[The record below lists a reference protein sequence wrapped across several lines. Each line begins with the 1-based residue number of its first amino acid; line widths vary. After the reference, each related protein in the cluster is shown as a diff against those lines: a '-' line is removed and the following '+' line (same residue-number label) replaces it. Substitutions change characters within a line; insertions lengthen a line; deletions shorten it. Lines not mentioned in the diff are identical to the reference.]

1 MPDTFYIC
9 DKRACGDVCP
19 NGMCEYTSDV
29 THAVNFKGFDGK
41 YAQTGRTATA
51 YFEKE
56 PTMDE
61 IKTTIENPGAVVDPI
76 ETKEIAM
83 THEEEQKAWNE
94 TERRYEK
101 KPLTEEQKADRRFW
115 NFLEMVY
122 KLARMS
128 GLYIEG
134 HIKVR
139 DKRTGKVWE

>member
-1 MPDTFYIC
+1 MPDIFYIC

-19 NGMCEYTSDV
+19 NRMCEHTSDV
-29 THAVNFKGFDGK
+29 THAVNFMRVDSNYVQNGN
-41 YAQTGRTATA
+41 TA

-56 PTMDE
+56 PIMTDVE
-61 IKTTIENPGAVVDPI
+61 TILNNPGVIVDHI
-76 ETKEIAM
+76 ETKEIEM
-83 THEEEQKAWNE
+83 TEEQQEKAME
-94 TERRYEK
+94 DIQKR
-101 KPLTEEQKADRRFW
+101 KPLTEEQKANRRFW

-139 DKRTGKVWE
+139 DKKTGKVWE

>member
-1 MPDTFYIC
+1 MPDIFYIC
-9 DKRACGDVCP
+9 DKHACGDVCP

-29 THAVNFKGFDGK
+29 THAANFTKVDGK
-41 YAQTGRTATA
+41 WTQTGTPA

-56 PTMDE
+56 STMAE
-61 IKTTIENPGAVVDPI
+61 IENMPNTDDLVMRV
-76 ETKEIAM
+76 ETKEIEM
-83 THEEEQKAWNE
+83 TEEQKEKA
-94 TERRYEK
+94 TEEIK
-101 KPLTEEQKADRRFW
+101 KRTPLTEEQKANRRFW

-139 DKRTGKVWE
+139 DKKTGKVWE

>member
-1 MPDTFYIC
+1 MDAFYIC

-29 THAVNFKGFDGK
+29 THAVNFMGFDGK
-41 YAQTGRTATA
+41 YAHTGRTATA

-56 PTMDE
+56 PSMDE
-61 IKTTIENPGAVVDPI
+61 IKTTIENPI
-76 ETKEIAM
+76 EMKEIEM
-83 THEEEQKAWNE
+83 TEEQ
-94 TERRYEK
+94 TEKTTEDTRER
-101 KPLTEEQKADRRFW
+101 KPLTEEQKANRRFW

>member
-1 MPDTFYIC
+1 MPDIFYIC

-19 NGMCEYTSDV
+19 NIMCEHTSDV
-29 THAVNFKGFDGK
+29 THAVNFMGVDGK
-41 YAQTGRTATA
+41 YARTGRTA

-56 PTMDE
+56 SIMTDVETMLN
-61 IKTTIENPGAVVDPI
+61 NPGVIVDHI
-76 ETKEIAM
+76 ETKEIEM
-83 THEEEQKAWNE
+83 TGEQQKA
-94 TERRYEK
+94 TEEIK
-101 KPLTEEQKADRRFW
+101 KRTPLTEEQKANRRFW

-134 HIKVR
+134 RIKVR

>member
-1 MPDTFYIC
+1 MPDIFYIC
-9 DKRACGDVCP
+9 DKHSCGDVCP

-29 THAVNFKGFDGK
+29 THAVNFMRVDGK
-41 YAQTGRTATA
+41 YTRTGTTA

-56 PTMDE
+56 STMAE
-61 IKTTIENPGAVVDPI
+61 IENMPNTDDLVMRV
-76 ETKEIAM
+76 ETKEIEM
-83 THEEEQKAWNE
+83 TEEQKEKA
-94 TERRYEK
+94 TEEIK
-101 KPLTEEQKADRRFW
+101 KRTPLTEEQKANRRFW

-139 DKRTGKVWE
+139 DKKTGKVWE

>member
-1 MPDTFYIC
+1 MPDIFYVYG
-9 DKRACGDVCP
+9 KRACGDVCP

-29 THAVNFKGFDGK
+29 THAVNFIHVDGK
-41 YAQTGRTATA
+41 YVKSGNTA

-56 PTMDE
+56 PTMTDVE
-61 IKTTIENPGAVVDPI
+61 TILNNPGVIVDHV
-76 ETKEIAM
+76 ETKEIEM
-83 THEEEQKAWNE
+83 TEEQTEKATDE
-94 TERRYEK
+94 MERRYKK

-115 NFLEMVY
+115 NFLDVVY
-122 KLARMS
+122 KLAQMS

>member
-1 MPDTFYIC
+1 MPDIFYIC

-19 NGMCEYTSDV
+19 NNMCEHTSDV
-29 THAVNFKGFDGK
+29 THAVNFTKVDSK
-41 YAQTGRTATA
+41 WTQTSNTA

-56 PTMDE
+56 YIMAE
-61 IKTTIENPGAVVDPI
+61 IENMPNTDDLVMRV
-76 ETKEIAM
+76 ETKEIEM
-83 THEEEQKAWNE
+83 TEEQQEKA
-94 TERRYEK
+94 TEEIK
-101 KPLTEEQKADRRFW
+101 KRAPLTEEQKANRRFW

-134 HIKVR
+134 RIKVR

>member
-1 MPDTFYIC
+1 MVIVPDILYFC
-9 DKRACGDVCP
+9 DHRACERC
-19 NGMCEYTSDV
+19 NGIEGCYTTDIS
-29 THAVNFKGFDGK
+29 HAVNFEKLNDF
-41 YAQTGRTATA
+41 Y
-51 YFEKE
+51 YEKE
-56 PTMDE
+56 PAM
-61 IKTTIENPGAVVDPI
+61 TTTSNAI
-76 ETKEIAM
+76 ETKEIEM

-94 TERRYEK
+94 MERRYKK

-139 DKRTGKVWE
+139 DKKTGKVWE

>member
-1 MPDTFYIC
+1 MPDIFYIC
-9 DKRACGDVCP
+9 DKHAYGDVCP

-29 THAVNFKGFDGK
+29 THAVNFTKVDGK
-41 YAQTGRTATA
+41 WTQTGTTA

-56 PTMDE
+56 YIMAE
-61 IKTTIENPGAVVDPI
+61 IENMPNTDDLVMRV
-76 ETKEIAM
+76 ETKEIEM
-83 THEEEQKAWNE
+83 TEEQK
-94 TERRYEK
+94 EK
-101 KPLTEEQKADRRFW
+101 AIEEIKKRTPLTEEQKANRRFW

-139 DKRTGKVWE
+139 DKKTGKVWE

>member
-1 MPDTFYIC
+1 MIMPDIFYIC
-9 DKRACGDVCP
+9 DKHACGDVCP
-19 NGMCEYTSDV
+19 NSMCEHTSDV
-29 THAVNFKGFDGK
+29 TRAVNFMRVDGN
-41 YAQTGRTATA
+41 YVRSGCTA

-61 IKTTIENPGAVVDPI
+61 IQTTIGNNI
-76 ETKEIAM
+76 ETKEIEM

-94 TERRYEK
+94 MEKRYK
-101 KPLTEEQKADRRFW
+101 KPLTEEQKANRRFW
-115 NFLEMVY
+115 NFLDVVY
-122 KLARMS
+122 KLAQMS

>member
-1 MPDTFYIC
+1 MDVFYIC

-19 NGMCEYTSDV
+19 NGMCEHTSDV
-29 THAVNFKGFDGK
+29 THAVNFMEVDGK
-41 YAQTGRTATA
+41 YTRPGTTA

-61 IKTTIENPGAVVDPI
+61 IKTTIDNSGAVIDHV
-76 ETKEIAM
+76 ETKEIEM
-83 THEEEQKAWNE
+83 TEEQ
-94 TERRYEK
+94 TEKTTKDTCKR

-115 NFLEMVY
+115 NFLDIVY
-122 KLARMS
+122 KLAQMS

-139 DKRTGKVWE
+139 DKKTGKVWE

>member
-1 MPDTFYIC
+1 MPDIFYIC
-9 DKRACGDVCP
+9 DKHACGDVCS

-29 THAVNFKGFDGK
+29 THAVNFTKVDGK
-41 YAQTGRTATA
+41 WTQAGNTV

-56 PTMDE
+56 YIMAE
-61 IKTTIENPGAVVDPI
+61 IENMPNTDDLVMRV
-76 ETKEIAM
+76 ETKEIEM
-83 THEEEQKAWNE
+83 
-94 TERRYEK
+94 
-101 KPLTEEQKADRRFW
+101 TEEQKANRRFW

-139 DKRTGKVWE
+139 DKKTGKVWE

>member
-1 MPDTFYIC
+1 MPDIFYIC

-19 NGMCEYTSDV
+19 NIMCEHTSDV
-29 THAVNFKGFDGK
+29 THAVSFMEVDSK
-41 YAQTGRTATA
+41 YTRTGTTA

-56 PTMDE
+56 STMAE
-61 IKTTIENPGAVVDPI
+61 IENMPNTDDLVMRV
-76 ETKEIAM
+76 ETKEIEM
-83 THEEEQKAWNE
+83 TEEQKEKEKA
-94 TERRYEK
+94 TEEIK
-101 KPLTEEQKADRRFW
+101 KRTPLTEEQKANRRFW

-139 DKRTGKVWE
+139 DKKTGKVWE